1 MVSKKKGITMKWDS
15 KNKER
20 LYGLIYLRLQKIKS
34 QPRATRPSLYDSFR
48 NEFGIE
54 RVKKTKRLKN
64 RVDMTRAASLWMKP
78 HTNSPARDKD
88 RVIILDP
95 WWGQSET
102 DPKLRFFGCT
112 DGLSIPKEVA
122 EKFLVLGV
130 P

>member
-1 MVSKKKGITMKWDS
+1 MKWDNE
-15 KNKER
+15 NKDR
-20 LYGLIYLRLQKIKS
+20 LYRLIYLRF
-34 QPRATRPSLYDSFR
+34 RPFSGSNYNTFL

-54 RVKKTKRLKN
+54 KVQKRKRLKN
-64 RVDMTRAASLWMKP
+64 RVNMTRAASLWMKP

-102 DPKLRFFGCT
+102 YPKLRLRGCT

>member
-1 MVSKKKGITMKWDS
+1 MKWDS
-15 KNKER
+15 KNKDR
-20 LYGLIYLRLQKIKS
+20 LYRLIFLRFQKMS
-34 QPRATRPSLYDSFR
+34 HPAGVFYNTFL

-54 RVKKTKRLKN
+54 KVQKGKRLKN
-64 RVDMTRAASLWMKP
+64 RVNMTRAARLWMKP

-95 WWGQSET
+95 RWGQSET
-102 DPKLRFFGCT
+102 YPKLRLRGCT

>member
-1 MVSKKKGITMKWDS
+1 MKWD
-15 KNKER
+15 KENKER
-20 LYGLIYLRLQKIKS
+20 LYGLIYLRLQTIKS
-34 QPRATRPSLYDSFR
+34 HPRATRPSLYNTFL

-54 RVKKTKRLKN
+54 KVQKGKRLKN
-64 RVDMTRAASLWMKP
+64 RVNMTRAASLWMKP

-95 WWGQSET
+95 WWGQSKT
-102 DPKLRFFGCT
+102 YPKLRFRGCT